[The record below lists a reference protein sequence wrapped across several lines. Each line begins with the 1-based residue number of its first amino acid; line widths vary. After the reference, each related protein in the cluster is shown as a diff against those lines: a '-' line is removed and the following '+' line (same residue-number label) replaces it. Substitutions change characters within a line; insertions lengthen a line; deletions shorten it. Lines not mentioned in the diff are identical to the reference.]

1 MPRVEVTVDAD
12 RTAHLT
18 LDGTR
23 KTFTD
28 LGAAMSELARYA
40 RHTQQPVNVSVQD
53 GDTSRNLT
61 FTPEGRL
68 APTQEQPSQEQPREA
83 KPTTPPKPDLP
94 PTQPTTPPP
103 NNNRPDRFSGPAQ
116 QATPAIANGNRKTLR
131 KKPRP
136 TKPPRKTKRG
146 LTIPGIVLAIL
157 LVGVVAAYFVP
168 RFIGSPDNGTPQS
181 IESSSSQNPN
191 GLRAVEEQREPV
203 PGFGHRAAWE
213 HKVPAGASVTASDR
227 GVLIIDGK
235 NLKVLDP
242 YNGQTKYETTANGQ
256 LEFAVDTRIESK
268 NALVWRIGDSA
279 YALLDGE
286 KDAREY
292 KLPASARMSSAGTH
306 VLIKSGNQLST
317 FGMDG
322 LKQLPT
328 PDPGTTPMALDGD
341 ALISARFAGPLIATN
356 VETGEVKKVSLEKPA
371 EDLHVIR
378 WVSAGHGKVVTLWG
392 EAGSS
397 VSSGHRIQVVVH
409 HVDTGKIASTVTT
422 STDSVGEA
430 NWVRGQ
436 GYQLATFG
444 PYMFSMKD
452 GLLVQDGTVD
462 DVAFNEPRGNI
473 TPATVDG
480 AQALIT
486 DNVAYRSNAKL
497 LAVGKDESFAIVRS
511 NPETISGYTK

>member
-18 LDGTR
+18 LEGTQQ
-23 KTFTD
+23 TFPD

-40 RHTQQPVNVSVQD
+40 RHTQQPVNVSVHD
-53 GDTSRNLT
+53 GDTSRDLT

-68 APTQEQPSQEQPREA
+68 APSQEQPRETQT
-83 KPTTPPKPDLP
+83 TTPPKPNVP

-116 QATPAIANGNRKTLR
+116 QATPATTNGKTPRKQ
-131 KKPRP
+131 PRP
-136 TKPPRKTKRG
+136 TKPPRKSKRG
-146 LTIPGIVLAIL
+146 LTIPGIVLAVL
-157 LVGVVAAYFVP
+157 LVGVVAAYFAP
-168 RFIGSPDNGTPQS
+168 HFIGSPDNSSPQS

-191 GLRAVEEQREPV
+191 GLHAVEEQREPV

-235 NLKVLDP
+235 NLKVLNP
-242 YNGQTKYETTANGQ
+242 NNGQTKYETTANGQ
-256 LEFAVDTRIESK
+256 LEFAVDTHVGSK
-268 NALVWRIGDSA
+268 NALVWRIGDTA
-279 YALLDGE
+279 YALVDGE
-286 KDAREY
+286 KDARKY
-292 KLPASARMSSAGTH
+292 KLPQNARMSSAGTH

-341 ALISARFAGPLIATN
+341 ALISARFAGPLTVTD
-356 VETGEVKKVSLEKPA
+356 VETGEAKKVDLEKPA

-436 GYQLATFG
+436 GHQLATFG

-462 DVAFNEPRGNI
+462 NVAFNEPRGNI

-480 AQALIT
+480 AQALIS
-486 DNVAYRSNAKL
+486 DNVAYKSNAKL

>member
-18 LDGTR
+18 LEGTQQ
-23 KTFTD
+23 TFPD

-40 RHTQQPVNVSVQD
+40 RHTQQPVNVSVHD
-53 GDTSRNLT
+53 GDTSRDLT

-68 APTQEQPSQEQPREA
+68 APSQEQPRETQT
-83 KPTTPPKPDLP
+83 TTPPKPNVP

-116 QATPAIANGNRKTLR
+116 QATPATTNGKTPRKQ
-131 KKPRP
+131 PRP
-136 TKPPRKTKRG
+136 TKPPRKSKRG
-146 LTIPGIVLAIL
+146 LTIPGIVLAVL
-157 LVGVVAAYFVP
+157 LVGVVAAYFAP
-168 RFIGSPDNGTPQS
+168 HFIGSPDNSSPQS

-191 GLRAVEEQREPV
+191 GLHAVEERREPV

-235 NLKVLDP
+235 NLKVLNP
-242 YNGQTKYETTANGQ
+242 NNGQTKYETTANGQ
-256 LEFAVDTRIESK
+256 LEFAVDTHVGSK
-268 NALVWRIGDSA
+268 NALVWRIGDTA
-279 YALLDGE
+279 YALVDGE
-286 KDAREY
+286 KDARKY
-292 KLPASARMSSAGTH
+292 KLPQNARMSSAGTH

-341 ALISARFAGPLIATN
+341 ALISARFAGPLTVTD
-356 VETGEVKKVSLEKPA
+356 VETGEAKKVDLEKPA

-436 GYQLATFG
+436 GHQLATFG

-462 DVAFNEPRGNI
+462 NVAFNEPRGNI

-480 AQALIT
+480 AQALIS
-486 DNVAYRSNAKL
+486 DNVAYKSNAKL

>member
-18 LDGTR
+18 LEGTQQ
-23 KTFTD
+23 TFPD

-40 RHTQQPVNVSVQD
+40 RHTQQPVNVSVHD
-53 GDTSRNLT
+53 GDTSRDLT
-61 FTPEGRL
+61 FTSEGRL
-68 APTQEQPSQEQPREA
+68 APSQEQPRETQT
-83 KPTTPPKPDLP
+83 TTPPKPNVP

-116 QATPAIANGNRKTLR
+116 QATPAATNSKTPRKQ
-131 KKPRP
+131 PRP
-136 TKPPRKTKRG
+136 TKPPRRSKRG
-146 LTIPGIVLAIL
+146 LTIPGIVLAVL
-157 LVGVVAAYFVP
+157 LVGVVAAYFAP
-168 RFIGSPDNGTPQS
+168 HFIGSPDNSSPQS

-191 GLRAVEEQREPV
+191 GLHAVEEQREPV

-235 NLKVLDP
+235 NLKVLNP
-242 YNGQTKYETTANGQ
+242 NTGQTKYETTANGQ
-256 LEFAVDTRIESK
+256 LEFAVDTHVGSK
-268 NALVWRIGDSA
+268 NALVWRIGDAA
-279 YALLDGE
+279 YALVDGE
-286 KDAREY
+286 KDARKY
-292 KLPASARMSSAGTH
+292 KLPQNARMSSAGTH

-322 LKQLPT
+322 MKQLPT

-341 ALISARFAGPLIATN
+341 ALISARFSGPLTVTD
-356 VETGEVKKVSLEKPA
+356 VETGEAKKVELEKPA

-397 VSSGHRIQVVVH
+397 ISSGHRIQVVVH

-430 NWVRGQ
+430 SWVRGQ

-444 PYMFSMKD
+444 PYMFSMED

-480 AQALIT
+480 AQALIS
-486 DNVAYRSNAKL
+486 DNVAYKSNAKL

>member
-18 LDGTR
+18 LEGTQQ
-23 KTFTD
+23 TFPD

-40 RHTQQPVNVSVQD
+40 RHTQQPVNVSVHD
-53 GDTSRNLT
+53 GDTSRDLT

-68 APTQEQPSQEQPREA
+68 APSQEQPRETQT
-83 KPTTPPKPDLP
+83 TTPPKPNVP

-116 QATPAIANGNRKTLR
+116 QATPATTNGKTPRKQ
-131 KKPRP
+131 PRP
-136 TKPPRKTKRG
+136 TKPPRKSKRG
-146 LTIPGIVLAIL
+146 LTIPGIVLAVL
-157 LVGVVAAYFVP
+157 LVGVVAAYFAP
-168 RFIGSPDNGTPQS
+168 HFIGSPDNSSPQS

-191 GLRAVEEQREPV
+191 GLYAVEEQREPV

-235 NLKVLDP
+235 NLKVLNP
-242 YNGQTKYETTANGQ
+242 KNGQTKYETTANGQ
-256 LEFAVDTRIESK
+256 LEFAVDTHVGSK
-268 NALVWRIGDSA
+268 NALVWRIGDTA
-279 YALLDGE
+279 YTLVDGE
-286 KDAREY
+286 KDARKY
-292 KLPASARMSSAGTH
+292 KLPQNARMSSAGTH

-341 ALISARFAGPLIATN
+341 ALISARFAGPLTVTD
-356 VETGEVKKVSLEKPA
+356 VETGEAKKVDLEKPA

-430 NWVRGQ
+430 NWIRGQ

-462 DVAFNEPRGNI
+462 NVAFNEPRGNI

-480 AQALIT
+480 AQALIS
-486 DNVAYRSNAKL
+486 DNVAYKSNAKL